1 MKTCKYILFFNL
13 FFLQSLVTTANNFV
27 LVQNQSI
34 DSLLVWASNTNK
46 NQKSRLK
53 YANLAL
59 KTIIGNSDV
68 QSATSNYV
76 ILANAF
82 FNIGEKEK
90 SLYVADLLYRKSVL
104 TDDVEG
110 TAWAT
115 YLKANYYYTKT
126 EYDSSYYYYA
136 KSEKASFTL
145 EYKFLLGLILNSK
158 ADILNAKKDYVN
170 AEINS
175 IKALKISFAEK
186 DNLLA
191 YKCYVSLGNS
201 LLGLN
206 DKSKAIIYYRK
217 AAKEVEYLRNDPQYL
232 VLKAQADNYVA
243 STYIEKKEYENA
255 IKYANKA
262 LNFEE
267 LELINLEMYCYLK
280 NNLAY
285 AKFKLNKSSSE
296 KEFLETLKIAD
307 SIKSI
312 PLQLF
317 TKIHLAEYYLKNQ
330 NLLKALRYGSEA
342 RTQAHKATFFEEEL
356 KLLLLLSEIDTKNST
371 VYTRRYIE
379 LNDSLHNVERATRN
393 KYTRI
398 EFETEEITA
407 AKDNA
412 EEQNTFLENRIWM
425 ISILSFLTVFIIG
438 LWFINKS
445 QKSKTRQLLLEQ
457 KQQQA
462 DEEIYQLMLNQQ
474 EKIEEGK
481 SIEKQRVSL
490 ELHDNVMGKMAAI
503 RMNLYPLIMTS
514 EVENKDLFYKQ
525 LDDMQQVEK
534 EIRGVAHDLNTNL
547 FADEVSFI
555 AVVKEFF
562 EKVKNYTTI
571 NFELQV
577 GETINWELI
586 STTTKINLYR
596 ILQEALQNIEK
607 YADAKNVTVTMS
619 QIDNLVYI
627 LIEDDGKGFDTASK
641 KEGIGLQNMKT
652 RMDEMHGK
660 FSIQSAPEKGTKISL
675 IIAV

>member
-1 MKTCKYILFFNL
+1 MEKFYKMAYLI
-13 FFLQSLVTTANNFV
+13 FFLTNYLVVKGNV
-27 LVQNQSI
+27 EKVVQEKNI
-34 DSLLVWASNTNK
+34 DSLLSRASNPDNGRDLQLQYADTAFEILKSKPFYSNFTN
-46 NQKSRLK
+46 NCVQVANIFYIYNKSKKHLSVIDFLIKKSEIENDNEAASWGTHLK
-53 YANLAL
+53 
-59 KTIIGNSDV
+59 G
-68 QSATSNYV
+68 
-76 ILANAF
+76 
-82 FNIGEKEK
+82 
-90 SLYVADLLYRKSVL
+90 
-104 TDDVEG
+104 
-110 TAWAT
+110 
-115 YLKANYYYTKT
+115 NYYYSKT
-126 EYDSSYYYYA
+126 EYDSAYYYYSKTEKTSVLLSY
-136 KSEKASFTL
+136 KS
-145 EYKFLLGLILNSK
+145 LLGSNYLAQAGILILKN
-158 ADILNAKKDYVN
+158 DYVN
-170 AEINS
+170 AEIKAIN
-175 IKALKISFAEK
+175 ALKIGKTEK
-186 DNLLA
+186 DNIIIYNSYLI
-191 YKCYVSLGNS
+191 LGNA
-201 LLGLN
+201 LLGL
-206 DKSKAIIYYRK
+206 
-217 AAKEVEYLRNDPQYL
+217 
-232 VLKAQADNYVA
+232 
-243 STYIEKKEYENA
+243 KEYHQSIFYYVKSIE
-255 IKYANKA
+255 ISK
-262 LNFEE
+262 
-267 LELINLEMYCYLK
+267 ELINLAQYPLIAAQPYNYIAGAYIKQGNYKNALNYANEGLKFKKLKVNGIEVYCYLRK
-280 NNLAY
+280 DLSY
-285 AKFKLNKSSSE
+285 AKFKLNQLSSDA
-296 KEFLETLKIAD
+296 EFQEILKIAD
-307 SIKSI
+307 SINSI
-312 PLQLF
+312 PVQLF
-317 TKIHLAEYYLKNQ
+317 TKMHLAEYHLVNKNVP
-330 NLLKALRYGSEA
+330 KALRYGAEA
-342 RTQAHKATFFEEEL
+342 RKLAHKAQFFEEEL
-356 KLLLLLSEIDTKNST
+356 KILQLLSEIDASKSLIYTK
-371 VYTRRYIE
+371 RYIA
-379 LNDSLHNVERATRN
+379 LNDSLLDVERASRN
-393 KYTRI
+393 KFARI

-481 SIEKQRVSL
+481 SIEKQRISL

-514 EVENKDLFYKQ
+514 ELENKDLFYKQ

-571 NFELQV
+571 NFELQI
-577 GETINWELI
+577 GETIDWELI
-586 STTTKINLYR
+586 SITTKINLYR

-607 YADAKNVTVTMS
+607 YADAKNVAVTMS

-675 IIAV
+675 IIAI

>member
-1 MKTCKYILFFNL
+1 
-13 FFLQSLVTTANNFV
+13 
-27 LVQNQSI
+27 
-34 DSLLVWASNTNK
+34 
-46 NQKSRLK
+46 
-53 YANLAL
+53 
-59 KTIIGNSDV
+59 
-68 QSATSNYV
+68 
-76 ILANAF
+76 
-82 FNIGEKEK
+82 
-90 SLYVADLLYRKSVL
+90 
-104 TDDVEG
+104 
-110 TAWAT
+110 
-115 YLKANYYYTKT
+115 
-126 EYDSSYYYYA
+126 
-136 KSEKASFTL
+136 
-145 EYKFLLGLILNSK
+145 
-158 ADILNAKKDYVN
+158 
-170 AEINS
+170 
-175 IKALKISFAEK
+175 
-186 DNLLA
+186 
-191 YKCYVSLGNS
+191 
-201 LLGLN
+201 
-206 DKSKAIIYYRK
+206 
-217 AAKEVEYLRNDPQYL
+217 
-232 VLKAQADNYVA
+232 
-243 STYIEKKEYENA
+243 
-255 IKYANKA
+255 
-262 LNFEE
+262 
-267 LELINLEMYCYLK
+267 
-280 NNLAY
+280 
-285 AKFKLNKSSSE
+285 
-296 KEFLETLKIAD
+296 
-307 SIKSI
+307 
-312 PLQLF
+312 
-317 TKIHLAEYYLKNQ
+317 
-330 NLLKALRYGSEA
+330 
-342 RTQAHKATFFEEEL
+342 
-356 KLLLLLSEIDTKNST
+356 LSEIDTKNST

-481 SIEKQRVSL
+481 SIEKQRISL

-514 EVENKDLFYKQ
+514 ELENKDLFYKQ

-547 FADEVSFI
+547 FGNEVSFI

-652 RMDEMHGK
+652 RMYEMHGK

-675 IIAV
+675 IIAI

>member
-1 MKTCKYILFFNL
+1 
-13 FFLQSLVTTANNFV
+13 
-27 LVQNQSI
+27 
-34 DSLLVWASNTNK
+34 
-46 NQKSRLK
+46 
-53 YANLAL
+53 
-59 KTIIGNSDV
+59 
-68 QSATSNYV
+68 
-76 ILANAF
+76 
-82 FNIGEKEK
+82 
-90 SLYVADLLYRKSVL
+90 
-104 TDDVEG
+104 
-110 TAWAT
+110 
-115 YLKANYYYTKT
+115 
-126 EYDSSYYYYA
+126 
-136 KSEKASFTL
+136 
-145 EYKFLLGLILNSK
+145 
-158 ADILNAKKDYVN
+158 
-170 AEINS
+170 
-175 IKALKISFAEK
+175 
-186 DNLLA
+186 
-191 YKCYVSLGNS
+191 
-201 LLGLN
+201 
-206 DKSKAIIYYRK
+206 
-217 AAKEVEYLRNDPQYL
+217 
-232 VLKAQADNYVA
+232 
-243 STYIEKKEYENA
+243 
-255 IKYANKA
+255 
-262 LNFEE
+262 
-267 LELINLEMYCYLK
+267 
-280 NNLAY
+280 
-285 AKFKLNKSSSE
+285 
-296 KEFLETLKIAD
+296 
-307 SIKSI
+307 
-312 PLQLF
+312 
-317 TKIHLAEYYLKNQ
+317 
-330 NLLKALRYGSEA
+330 
-342 RTQAHKATFFEEEL
+342 
-356 KLLLLLSEIDTKNST
+356 
-371 VYTRRYIE
+371 

-462 DEEIYQLMLNQQ
+462 DEEIYRLMLNQQ

-481 SIEKQRVSL
+481 SIEKQRISL

-514 EVENKDLFYKQ
+514 ELENKDLFYKQ

-571 NFELQV
+571 NFELQI
-577 GETINWELI
+577 GETIDWELI
-586 STTTKINLYR
+586 SITTKINLYR

-607 YADAKNVTVTMS
+607 YADAKNVAVTMS

-675 IIAV
+675 IIAI

>member
-1 MKTCKYILFFNL
+1 MKIFKKLCYCI
-13 FFLQSLVTTANNFV
+13 FFLLNFAQV
-27 LVQNQSI
+27 NAAVIVVQKQNL
-34 DSLLVWASNTNK
+34 DSLLVWAANSK
-46 NQKSRLK
+46 FEISKRLE
-53 YANLAL
+53 YANIAL
-59 KTIIGNSDV
+59 KILKTTPTYGAFTNNCVQLSNVFLSLSKEGNYLD
-68 QSATSNYV
+68 
-76 ILANAF
+76 
-82 FNIGEKEK
+82 
-90 SLYVADLLYRKSVL
+90 VADLLLKKS
-104 TDDVEG
+104 TAINDTEG
-110 TAWAT
+110 IVWGN
-115 YLKANYYYTKT
+115 YLKGTYYYNKT
-126 EYDSSYYYYA
+126 EYDSAFYYLSKA
-136 KSEKASFTL
+136 EKADIIPD
-145 EYKFLLGLILNSK
+145 YKFLLGFVLSTKAEILNM
-158 ADILNAKKDYVN
+158 KKDYIN

-175 IKALKISFAEK
+175 IKALKIGITEK
-186 DNLLA
+186 NNVLI
-191 YKCYVSLGNS
+191 YNCYISLGNS

-206 DKSKAIIYYRK
+206 DKEKALFHYKK
-217 AAKEVEYLRNDPQYL
+217 ATEKADELITEPQYL
-232 VLKAQADNYVA
+232 AFKAQAYNYVVN
-243 STYIEKKEYENA
+243 TYIEKKEYQNA
-255 IKYANKA
+255 INNATEA
-262 LNFEE
+262 LSFEE
-267 LELINLEMYCYLK
+267 LKEINLEIYCALENK
-280 NNLAY
+280 LAY
-285 AKFKLNKSSSE
+285 ANFKLNKSSSE

-312 PLQLF
+312 PIQLF
-317 TKIHLAEYYLKNQ
+317 SKMHLAEYYLKNK
-330 NLLKALRYGSEA
+330 NLLKALQYGSEA

-356 KLLLLLSEIDTKNST
+356 KLLLLLSEIDAKNST

-481 SIEKQRVSL
+481 SIEKQRISL

-514 EVENKDLFYKQ
+514 ELENKDLFYKQ

-571 NFELQV
+571 NFQLQV
-577 GETINWELI
+577 GETIDWELI

-619 QIDNLVYI
+619 QIDNLIYV
-627 LIEDDGKGFDTASK
+627 LIEDDGKGFDTTSK